1 MAAGGGSNSEL
12 SDACFGSALTKRERS
27 SPEEAESAAATS
39 ALELHLA
46 SSSSLRFGQMSSVE
60 AMAIAPSMSCG

>member
-39 ALELHLA
+39 ALELHLD
-46 SSSSLRFGQMSSVE
+46 G
-60 AMAIAPSMSCG
+60 